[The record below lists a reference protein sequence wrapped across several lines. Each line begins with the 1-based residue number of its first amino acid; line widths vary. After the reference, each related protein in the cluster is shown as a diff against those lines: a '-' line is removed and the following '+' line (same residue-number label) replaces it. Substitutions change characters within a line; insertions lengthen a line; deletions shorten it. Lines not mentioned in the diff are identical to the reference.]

1 MILLLLLSPS
11 LLPEEDLISAVKYSL
26 CNEEGA
32 TKNKRSGGAKM
43 WDTKVLNSGNA
54 EESEVS
60 ICNNHLNMGHNYVL

>member
-32 TKNKRSGGAKM
+32 TKNKRSGMGGGLKCGIPKFSTAAM
-43 WDTKVLNSGNA
+43 PRRARS
-54 EESEVS
+54 VS
-60 ICNNHLNMGHNYVL
+60 AITT

>member
-32 TKNKRSGGAKM
+32 TKNKRSQGGAAK
-43 WDTKVLNSGNA
+43 
-54 EESEVS
+54 
-60 ICNNHLNMGHNYVL
+60 I